1 MRRIMGILVLFAVS
15 LGTPYASAVGEAV
28 TVDSFEYDGIREIRL
43 KNGSF
48 FDVVIN
54 GSSRTAVTGQVVMP
68 EENLDRYR
76 VVHEKRGSVLEIGL
90 EKNVINIGTT
100 GKNEIVL
107 EVPTETLLD
116 IVTSS
121 GDQVV
126 EGIESGR
133 VVLKAS
139 SGDITVST
147 IRADLSITVSSGRIE
162 MQEITG
168 GITVRSSSGEIS
180 LRDGTGNVS
189 AEASSGKISLSEVKG
204 DITARSSSGDQRYE
218 NVTGS
223 IAARS
228 SSGKIT
234 TREQSGSLDLKAT
247 SGDLKG
253 ESVRLTG
260 DSSFETSSGKIEFDF
275 ANPIEELSFD
285 LSASSGSLRAGESRG
300 GNRLVLQGGGGTRI
314 VGKSSSGD
322 QTYR

>member
-1 MRRIMGILVLFAVS
+1 MRRIVGILVFFAVS
-15 LGTPYASAVGEAV
+15 LGTPYASGVGEAV
-28 TVDSFEYDGIREIRL
+28 TVDSFEYDGIREIWL

-90 EKNVINIGTT
+90 EKKVINLGIT

-107 EVPTETLLD
+107 EVPTETLLN

-126 EGIESGR
+126 AGIESGR
-133 VVLKAS
+133 VDLKAS
-139 SGDITVST
+139 SGDITVSS
-147 IRADLSITVSSGRIE
+147 IRADLSASVSSGRIE

-168 GITVRSSSGEIS
+168 GINVRSSSGDIS

-189 AEASSGKISLSEVKG
+189 AEASSGKISLSDVTG
-204 DITARSSSGDQRYE
+204 DITARTSSGDQRYE
-218 NVTGS
+218 NVTGG

-234 TREQSGSLDLKAT
+234 TREQTGSLDLKAT

-253 ESVRLTG
+253 EGVRLTG
-260 DSSFETSSGKIEFDF
+260 DSSFETSSGKIDFDF
-275 ANPIEELSFD
+275 TNPIEELSFD

-300 GNRLVLQGGGGTRI
+300 GNRLVLQGGGIRI